1 MANIEYLIET
11 LLITSAGMVPTTV
24 KGSIVACVEFYNGG
38 ATVAYINGRPLPVGA
53 SWSPVANIGEVDI
66 SRYQVTFAAPGTGV
80 LFVTRKILQ

>member
-1 MANIEYLIET
+1 MNYVKYLIET
-11 LLITSAGMVPTTV
+11 LQMNAAGLAPTTV